1 MTVHRQIRIGLRT
14 AAALA
19 LLCVSGFAA
28 AQQDTTRLL
37 VQVSYLKPERVN
49 EWIALQRDEVM
60 PALKK
65 AGVPNRTTLETLFG
79 DRPEYITLRPLP
91 SFAEFDGDGP
101 LEAALGARAAAALT
115 ARLQACTVSTVRY
128 IINRQNEFNVGTTN
142 GPIFVTTSYTL
153 NPGAGPA
160 YRQYL
165 RDYVHAL
172 NRRGVQ
178 EGKILGAT
186 VAISGN
192 GAPVPGLWIQTTY
205 LPNAAA
211 LDAGGLAG
219 QLLDGAQVQLLN
231 QRAAQLRTAYRNTV
245 RRVIPELTY

>member
-1 MTVHRQIRIGLRT
+1 MNVHRQLGLGLR
-14 AAALA
+14 AAATLA
-19 LLCVSGFAA
+19 LLCIAGAVA

-37 VQVSYLKPERVN
+37 VQVSYLKPERVG
-49 EWIALQRDEVM
+49 EWLALQRDEVM
-60 PALKK
+60 PALRK

-91 SFAEFDGDGP
+91 SFAEFDADGP
-101 LEAALGARAAAALT
+101 LEAALGARGAAALT
-115 ARLQACTVSTVRY
+115 AKLQACTVSTVRY

-142 GPIFVTTSYTL
+142 GPIFLTTTYTL
-153 NPGAGPA
+153 SPGAGPA
-160 YRQYL
+160 YRQFL
-165 RDYVHAL
+165 RDYALPL

-186 VAISGN
+186 VAIAGN

-205 LPNAAA
+205 LPNVAA

-219 QLLDGAQVQLLN
+219 QLLDPPQVQLLN
-231 QRAAQLRTAYRNTV
+231 QGAAQLRTVYRNTV
-245 RRVIPELTY
+245 RRVVADLSY